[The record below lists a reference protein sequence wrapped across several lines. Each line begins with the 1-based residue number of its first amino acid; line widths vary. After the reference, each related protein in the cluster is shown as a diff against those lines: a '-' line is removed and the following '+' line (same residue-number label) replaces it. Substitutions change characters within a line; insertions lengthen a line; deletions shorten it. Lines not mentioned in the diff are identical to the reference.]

1 MNTDSVQQ
9 QYDKMTPHPS
19 TGIAAWASYHRQYA
33 GHQHLQ
39 HGGYLFC
46 QPAGNQRQWC
56 HRGCVRS

>member
-39 HGGYLFC
+39 LSLIHI
-46 QPAGNQRQWC
+46 
-56 HRGCVRS
+56 